1 MTLPRSWWVPVAGAL
16 LAPLG
21 TWLPMLAH
29 EYPGLGLPVYAPPI
43 GIALW
48 QSQVFWA
55 VAFAAVGAALWV
67 RDRWLGVLL
76 WLLAGNLLI
85 RGSLFARSHF
95 ALVLVGVLALVALRQ
110 TPRVWHGR
118 LRLILAVSGMVQVAY
133 MLQQAVLHYDLLWGP
148 VVGGVLV
155 AKVQP
160 LGTLGTVDA
169 ASAYV
174 AITAPLMPL
183 WALPFGVGLLARW
196 LMQEDRPR
204 VRAVGLAAAL
214 LTLGGAVI
222 AVGLWKHAVS
232 PTIPGWGTVTGR
244 LTIWAFALSDWWT
257 QGLFHGFGLSSWS
270 LRIPMLQQQAG
281 GLPNGERGAQAHSEP
296 LQAAYETGVLGVA
309 VLGAWLRD
317 HWRAWQSPAWGPALG
332 ALAVST
338 LGFFTFHVVSTALLG
353 LVLFGLAS
361 AQTAEAHGGERQ
373 CPCSA
378 EFSPGH
384 HRRSRKSCRPPAR
397 PAPAPRGQR

>member
-1 MTLPRSWWVPVAGAL
+1 MTLSRAWWVPVAGAL
-16 LAPLG
+16 LAPLV

-29 EYPGLGLPVYAPPI
+29 GYPGLGLPVYAPPI
-43 GIALW
+43 GIDLW

-55 VAFAAVGAALWV
+55 VAFAAVGAALWA
-67 RDRWLGVLL
+67 RARCLGVLL

-85 RGSLFARSHF
+85 RGSLFDGSHF
-95 ALVLVGVLALVALRQ
+95 AVVLFGVLALVALRQ

-118 LRLILAVSGMVQVAY
+118 LRLILAICGMAQVAY

-148 VVGGVLV
+148 LVGGVLV
-155 AKVQP
+155 GHVQP
-160 LGTLGTVDA
+160 LGTRGAVDA

-183 WALPFGVGLLARW
+183 WALPFAGWAIWEGRSLTAIAAFGVGLLARW

-204 VRAVGLAAAL
+204 V
-214 LTLGGAVI
+214 
-222 AVGLWKHAVS
+222 HAVS
-232 PTIPGWGTVTGR
+232 PTIQGWGTVTGR

-281 GLPNGERGAQAHSEP
+281 VLPNGELWAQAHSEP

-361 AQTAEAHGGERQ
+361 AQTAEAHGG
-373 CPCSA
+373 
-378 EFSPGH
+378 
-384 HRRSRKSCRPPAR
+384 
-397 PAPAPRGQR
+397 

>member
-1 MTLPRSWWVPVAGAL
+1 
-16 LAPLG
+16 
-21 TWLPMLAH
+21 
-29 EYPGLGLPVYAPPI
+29 
-43 GIALW
+43 
-48 QSQVFWA
+48 
-55 VAFAAVGAALWV
+55 
-67 RDRWLGVLL
+67 
-76 WLLAGNLLI
+76 
-85 RGSLFARSHF
+85 
-95 ALVLVGVLALVALRQ
+95 
-110 TPRVWHGR
+110 
-118 LRLILAVSGMVQVAY
+118 
-133 MLQQAVLHYDLLWGP
+133 
-148 VVGGVLV
+148 VLV

-183 WALPFGVGLLARW
+183 WALPFGVWAIWEGRSLTAIAAFGVGLLARW

-281 GLPNGERGAQAHSEP
+281 VLPNGELWAQAHSEP
-296 LQAAYETGVLGVA
+296 IQVAYETGVLGMA

-361 AQTAEAHGGERQ
+361 AQTAEAHGG
-373 CPCSA
+373 
-378 EFSPGH
+378 
-384 HRRSRKSCRPPAR
+384 
-397 PAPAPRGQR
+397 

>member
-1 MTLPRSWWVPVAGAL
+1 MTLSRAWWVPVAGAL
-16 LAPLG
+16 LAPLV

-43 GIALW
+43 GIDLW
-48 QSQVFWA
+48 QSQVFFA
-55 VAFAAVGAALWV
+55 V
-67 RDRWLGVLL
+67 VL
-76 WLLAGNLLI
+76 
-85 RGSLFARSHF
+85 F
-95 ALVLVGVLALVALRQ
+95 GVLALVALRQ

-160 LGTLGTVDA
+160 LRTLGPVDA

-183 WALPFGVGLLARW
+183 WALPFGVWAIWEGRSLTAIAAFGVGLLARW

-281 GLPNGERGAQAHSEP
+281 VLPNGELWAQAHSEP
-296 LQAAYETGVLGVA
+296 IQVAYETGVLGMA

-361 AQTAEAHGGERQ
+361 AQTAEAHGG
-373 CPCSA
+373 
-378 EFSPGH
+378 
-384 HRRSRKSCRPPAR
+384 
-397 PAPAPRGQR
+397 

>member
-1 MTLPRSWWVPVAGAL
+1 MTLSRAWWVPVAGAL
-16 LAPLG
+16 LAPLV

-43 GIALW
+43 GIDLW

-85 RGSLFARSHF
+85 RGSLFDGSHF
-95 ALVLVGVLALVALRQ
+95 AVVLFGVLALVALRQ

-183 WALPFGVGLLARW
+183 WALPFGVWAIWEGRSLTAIAAFGVGLLARW

-281 GLPNGERGAQAHSEP
+281 VLPNGELWAQAHSEP
-296 LQAAYETGVLGVA
+296 IQVAYETGVLGMA

-361 AQTAEAHGGERQ
+361 AQTAEAHGG
-373 CPCSA
+373 
-378 EFSPGH
+378 
-384 HRRSRKSCRPPAR
+384 
-397 PAPAPRGQR
+397 